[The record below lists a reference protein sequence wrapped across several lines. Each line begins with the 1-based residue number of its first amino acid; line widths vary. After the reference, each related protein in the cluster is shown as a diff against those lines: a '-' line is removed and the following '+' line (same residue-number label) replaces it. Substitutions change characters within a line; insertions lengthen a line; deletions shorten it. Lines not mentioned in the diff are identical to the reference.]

1 MATGADPEVDPLAHI
16 KVGDPDPTLNLPEG
30 GFCPSG
36 DVVTTDDAPRVVR
49 FTVYGT
55 PVPQGS
61 SKAFV
66 VKGRAIVTSD
76 NKQLRPWRAE
86 VAHAAREAW
95 EGRAPLDEPVAV
107 AAAFTLSRPASRPK
121 RDKYPDRKPDLD
133 KLIRGLLDGLTGPL
147 LKDDARVVMIS
158 ASKVYV
164 GAPLATAEP
173 SVIVTVWRLT

>member
-1 MATGADPEVDPLAHI
+1 MTTGDGPW
-16 KVGDPDPTLNLPEG
+16 
-30 GFCPSG
+30 
-36 DVVTTDDAPRVVR
+36 VVR

-107 AAAFTLSRPASRPK
+107 FAFFTLARPASRPK

-147 LKDDARVVMIS
+147 LKDDARVVRLICD
-158 ASKVYV
+158 KVYV
-164 GAPLATAEP
+164 GDPLATAEP
-173 SVIVTVWRLT
+173 SVKVAVWRHT